1 MARSFIASLVAAVAL
16 MGCGTSSGTS
26 GEVKLGVNVAALRTT
41 VAAANE
47 TTATDSALVLTRVRV
62 LVNHAKIGYIHE
74 QATGPAADIGPFVVD
89 LSADEIANG
98 AHREFSLGEIPAD
111 TYGGAEIEIEPLDA
125 DSTATDA
132 ALDDFRAAKASVL
145 VEGTFNGA
153 SFQFA
158 GHFLAEQGTDG
169 DVVIDAGNPAAL
181 EMTVDPAQW
190 FLDASGAE
198 VDPADAAQHDALAV
212 AMCKTLD
219 TQPQLSGG
227 GGAAPPA
234 DSSTAT
240 DTGAP
245 PSGGK
250 HGGKGGGGKGGG
262 GQGAH
267 CVEAAL

>member
-16 MGCGTSSGTS
+16 MGCGSSSGTA

-89 LSADEIANG
+89 LTAEEIASG
-98 AHREFSLGEIPAD
+98 ARREFSLGEIPAD

-169 DVVIDAGNPAAL
+169 DVVIDASNPAAL

-190 FLDASGAE
+190 FLDSAGAE
-198 VDPADAAQHDALAV
+198 VDPGDAAQHDALAV
-212 AMCKTLD
+212 AMCQTLD

-227 GGAAPPA
+227 GAPAPA
-234 DSSTAT
+234 GSSTAT
-240 DTGAP
+240 DTSAP

-262 GQGAH
+262 QGAH